1 MAPLSLQL
9 APLWFMLLADPAQRA
24 QQNKRKHLMR
34 KSTLALALASLL
46 AAPAFSATAQD
57 SSSHYDLQA
66 QRDKIVPVQ
75 MSANTSFLTAE
86 EKQVV
91 NKLIKAA
98 RLMSDIY
105 LRQVNEQNPQIRAAI
120 AQSGAANK
128 ALLLNMFDEHFGPW
142 DSLAAGHPFFGDK
155 ANAPGSGFYPQ
166 DITKD
171 EFNAWLAKHPK
182 DKAAFTSLYTV
193 IRRDGDKLVAI
204 PYSQYYQEWLEPA
217 AKLLEEAA
225 AITSNPSLKHFLTL
239 RAKAFRTDDYFQSEI
254 AWMDLKDTPIEVAI
268 GPYETYT
275 DGLFGYKTAFEA
287 FVTIKD
293 PKASAK
299 LDRFKKY
306 LKDMEANLPVAD
318 SYKNFKRGFES
329 PIAVADQ
336 IQGGGDNVPGVQTI
350 AFNLPNDERVR
361 EAKGAKKVLLNNVMA
376 AKFERIMK
384 PMAAHILVPEQAKL
398 LDQKYFGYETLFHEL
413 SHSLG
418 PGSIVKNG
426 KATTVAAELQEL
438 YSGTE
443 EGKADVM
450 GAYNILFLMKKGEL
464 PLAEKNNLLATYA
477 AGLFRSMRFGV
488 HEAHGIGAAFQYSYF
503 VDKGALNREKSGLYR
518 IDFAKLEQAI
528 TDLVHD
534 VVVLQGDGD
543 YAKAKAFLA
552 KYGHVDDGVRA
563 VNASLGEVPVDI
575 QPIYPSSI

>member
-1 MAPLSLQL
+1 M
-9 APLWFMLLADPAQRA
+9 
-24 QQNKRKHLMR
+24 K
-34 KSTLALALASLL
+34 KSTLALVLASLL
-46 AAPAFSATAQD
+46 AAPALTFNAVAADTEHGAAA
-57 SSSHYDLQA
+57 YDLKA
-66 QRDKIVPVQ
+66 QRAKIVPVP
-75 MSANTSFLTAE
+75 MSADTSFLSAE

-91 NKLIKAA
+91 NKLIQAA
-98 RLMSDIY
+98 RLMSEIY
-105 LRQVNEQNPQIRAAI
+105 LRQVSEQNPQIRAAI
-120 AQSGAANK
+120 EADKSGDRD
-128 ALLLNMFDEHFGPW
+128 LMLDMFDEHFGPW
-142 DSLAAGHPFFGDK
+142 DSLAGGHAFFGGK
-155 ANAPGSGFYPQ
+155 ENAPGAGFYPQ
-166 DITKD
+166 DISKE
-171 EFNAWLAKHPK
+171 EFNAWLEKHPE
-182 DKAAFTSLYTV
+182 DKEAFTSLYTV
-193 IRRDGDKLVAI
+193 IRRDGAKLVAI
-204 PYSQYYQEWLEPA
+204 PYSVHYKEWLEPA

-225 AITSNPSLKHFLTL
+225 AITSNASLKHFLSL
-239 RAKAFRTDDYFQSEI
+239 RAKAFRSDDYFQSEI

-293 PKASAK
+293 PQASKA

-306 LKDMEANLPVAD
+306 LKDMEANLPVTED
-318 SYKNFKRGFES
+318 YKNFKRGFES

-384 PMAAHILVPEQAKL
+384 PMAAQILVPEQAAL

-426 KATTVAAELQEL
+426 KPTTVSAELQEL

-450 GAYNILFLMKKGEL
+450 GAYNILFLMQKGEL
-464 PLAEKNNLLATYA
+464 PMAEKNNLLATYA

-503 VDKGALNREKSGLYR
+503 VDKGALKLQADGLYR
-518 IDFAKLEQAI
+518 IDFAKQEQAI

-534 VVVLQGDGD
+534 IVVVQGDGD
-543 YAKAKAFLA
+543 YAAAKAFLD
-552 KYGHVDDGVRA
+552 KYGKIDAGVHA
-563 VNASLGEVPVDI
+563 VNERVSQVPVDI
-575 QPIYPSSI
+575 QPLYPAHI

>member
-1 MAPLSLQL
+1 MKKSLI
-9 APLWFMLLADPAQRA
+9 
-24 QQNKRKHLMR
+24 
-34 KSTLALALASLL
+34 ALALTSLL
-46 AAPAFSATAQD
+46 ALPALAAATAEQPQI
-57 SSSHYDLQA
+57 YNLQQ

-75 MSANTSFLTAE
+75 MTANTAFLSDE
-86 EKQVV
+86 QKQVV
-91 NKLIKAA
+91 NKLIQAA
-98 RLMSDIY
+98 KLMSEIY
-105 LRQVNEQNPQIRAAI
+105 LRQVNEHNPQIREQI
-120 AQSGAANK
+120 ASSNLKDK
-128 ALLLNMFDEHFGPW
+128 ALVLNMFDEHFGPW
-142 DSLAAGHPFFGDK
+142 DSLAAGHPFFGGK
-155 ANAPGSGFYPQ
+155 TNALGSGFYPE
-166 DITKD
+166 DLTKA
-171 EFNAWLAKHPK
+171 EFNAWIAKHPE

-193 IRRDGDKLVAI
+193 IRRQGDKLVAI
-204 PYSQYYQEWLEPA
+204 PYSEYYRQWLEPA
-217 AKLLEEAA
+217 AKLLEDAA
-225 AITSNPSLKHFLTL
+225 LITHNPSLKKFLVL
-239 RAKAFRTDDYFQSEI
+239 RAHAFRTDNYFASEI

-293 PKASAK
+293 PEASAK

-306 LKDMEANLPVAD
+306 LRDMEANLPVPD
-318 SYKNFKRGFES
+318 SYKNFKRGFAS

-350 AFNLPNDERVR
+350 AFNLPNDEKVR

-384 PMAAHILVPEQAKL
+384 PMAAHILVPEQAQL
-398 LDQKYFGYETLFHEL
+398 LDQKYFGYETLFHEM

-438 YSGTE
+438 YSGIE

-450 GAYNILFLMKKGEL
+450 GAYNILFLMQKGEL
-464 PLAEKNNLLATYA
+464 PVAEKNNLLATYA

-488 HEAHGIGAAFQYSYF
+488 HEAHGIGAAFQYSYY
-503 VDKGALNREKSGLYR
+503 VDKGALTRQADGLYK

-528 TDLVHD
+528 TSLVHD
-534 VVVLQGDGD
+534 VVVVQGDGD
-543 YAKAKAFLA
+543 YNAAKAFLA
-552 KYGHVDDGVRA
+552 KYGHIDDGVRA
-563 VNASLGEVPVDI
+563 VNASLGDVPVDI
-575 QPIYPSSI
+575 QPIYPAKI

>member
-1 MAPLSLQL
+1 M
-9 APLWFMLLADPAQRA
+9 
-24 QQNKRKHLMR
+24 KR
-34 KSTLALALASLL
+34 TALALALASLM
-46 AAPAFSATAQD
+46 AAPAFSASAQD
-57 SSSHYDLQA
+57 NSSYNLQA

-75 MSANTSFLTAE
+75 MKADTSFLNAE
-86 EKQVV
+86 QKAVV
-91 NKLIKAA
+91 NKLIQAA

-105 LRQVNEQNPQIRAAI
+105 LRQVNEHNPQIRQQI
-120 AQSGAANK
+120 ADSKSADK
-128 ALLLNMFDEHFGPW
+128 TLLLNMFDEHFGPW
-142 DSLAAGHPFFGDK
+142 DSLAAGHPFFGTK
-155 ANAPGSGFYPQ
+155 ANAPGSGFYPE
-166 DITKD
+166 DMTKE
-171 EFNAWLAKHPK
+171 EFNAWIAKHPE

-204 PYSQYYQEWLEPA
+204 PYSQYYKEWLEPA
-217 AKLLEEAA
+217 AKLLDEAA
-225 AITSNPSLKHFLTL
+225 AITSNPSLKRFLSL

-306 LKDMEANLPVAD
+306 LRDMEANLPVPEH
-318 SYKNFKRGFES
+318 YKNFKRGFAS

-361 EAKGAKKVLLNNVMA
+361 EAKGAKKVLLNNVMG
-376 AKFERIMK
+376 AKFERILK
-384 PMAAHILVPEQAKL
+384 PMAAQILVPEQAKL
-398 LDQKYFGYETLFHEL
+398 MDQKYFGFETLFHEM

-418 PGSIVKNG
+418 PGSIVVDG
-426 KATTVAAELQEL
+426 KPTTVSAQLQEL
-438 YSGTE
+438 YSGIE

-464 PLAEKNNLLATYA
+464 PMAEKNNLLATYA

-488 HEAHGIGAAFQYSYF
+488 HEAHGIGAAYQYSYF
-503 VDKGALNREKSGLYR
+503 VDHGALKREPSGLYR
-518 IDFAKLEQAI
+518 IDFVKLEQAI
-528 TDLVHD
+528 TSLVHD
-534 VVVLQGDGD
+534 VVVVQGDGN
-543 YAKAKAFLA
+543 YKEAKAFLDMYA
-552 KYGHVDDGVRA
+552 HIDDGVRA
-563 VNASLGEVPVDI
+563 VNKRISDVPVDI
-575 QPIYPSSI
+575 QPIYPSKI

>member
-1 MAPLSLQL
+1 MKKSLI
-9 APLWFMLLADPAQRA
+9 
-24 QQNKRKHLMR
+24 
-34 KSTLALALASLL
+34 SLALAGLL
-46 AAPAFSATAQD
+46 ALPATVSFAEPTTD
-57 SSSHYDLQA
+57 NYNLQL

-75 MSANTSFLTAE
+75 MPVKTAFLTAE
-86 EKQVV
+86 QKQVV

-98 RLMSDIY
+98 KLMNEIY
-105 LRQVNEQNPQIRAAI
+105 LRQVNEHNPQIRQQIAASN
-120 AQSGAANK
+120 AKDK

-142 DSLAAGHPFFGDK
+142 DTLAAGRPFFGDSK
-155 ANAPGSGFYPQ
+155 NAPGAGFYPQ
-166 DITKD
+166 DITKQ
-171 EFNAWLAKHPK
+171 EFNDWIAKHPQ

-204 PYSQYYQEWLEPA
+204 PYSQYYRKWLEPA
-217 AKLLEEAA
+217 AKLLEDAA
-225 AITSNPSLKHFLTL
+225 LLTKNKSLKKFLVL
-239 RAKAFRTDDYFQSEI
+239 RAHAFRTDDYFTSEI

-268 GPYETYT
+268 GPYENYT

-293 PKASAK
+293 PDASAK

-306 LKDMEANLPVAD
+306 LRDMEANLPVDD

-350 AFNLPNDERVR
+350 AFNLPNDEKVR

-384 PMAAHILVPEQAKL
+384 PMAQHILIPEQAKL
-398 LDQKYFGYETLFHEL
+398 LDQQYFGYETLFHEL

-418 PGSIVKNG
+418 PGSIVKDG
-426 KATTVAAELQEL
+426 KPTTVAAELQEL
-438 YSGTE
+438 YSGIE

-464 PLAEKNNLLATYA
+464 PMGEKNNLLATYA

-488 HEAHGIGAAFQYSYF
+488 HEAHGIGAAFQYSYY
-503 VDKGALNREKSGLYR
+503 VDKGALTHQADGLYK

-534 VVVLQGDGD
+534 VVVVQGDGN
-543 YAKAKAFLA
+543 YKEAKAFLS
-552 KYGHVDDGVRA
+552 KYGHIDDGVRA
-563 VNASLGEVPVDI
+563 VNASLGNVPVDI
-575 QPIYPSSI
+575 QPIYPDSI

>member
-1 MAPLSLQL
+1 MKKSLI
-9 APLWFMLLADPAQRA
+9 
-24 QQNKRKHLMR
+24 
-34 KSTLALALASLL
+34 SLALAGFLALPS
-46 AAPAFSATAQD
+46 TAIFAEPQAE
-57 SSSHYDLQA
+57 HYNLQQ
-66 QRDKIVPVQ
+66 QRNKIVPVQ
-75 MSANTSFLTAE
+75 MPVNTAFLNDE

-98 RLMSDIY
+98 KLMSEIY
-105 LRQVNEQNPQIRAAI
+105 LRQINEQNPQIRAQI
-120 AQSGAANK
+120 ASSNASDK
-128 ALLLNMFDEHFGPW
+128 SLLLNMFDEHFGPW
-142 DSLAAGHPFFGDK
+142 DTLAAGRPFFGDK
-155 ANAPGSGFYPQ
+155 KNAPGAGFYPQ
-166 DITKD
+166 DITKK
-171 EFNAWLAKHPK
+171 EFNDWIAKHPE

-193 IRRDGDKLVAI
+193 IRRDGNKLVAI
-204 PYSQYYQEWLEPA
+204 PYSQYYAKWLEPA
-217 AKLLEEAA
+217 AKLLEDAA
-225 AITSNPSLKHFLTL
+225 LITKNPSLKKFLVL
-239 RAKAFRTDDYFQSEI
+239 RAHAFRTDDYFTSEI

-268 GPYETYT
+268 GPYENYT

-293 PKASAK
+293 PDASAK

-306 LKDMEANLPVAD
+306 LRDMEANLPVDD

-350 AFNLPNDERVR
+350 AFNLPNDEKVR

-384 PMAAHILVPEQAKL
+384 PMAQHILIPEQAKL
-398 LDQKYFGYETLFHEL
+398 LDQQYFGYETLFHEL

-426 KATTVAAELQEL
+426 KPTTVAAELQEL
-438 YSGTE
+438 YSGIE

-464 PLAEKNNLLATYA
+464 PMAEKNNLLATYA

-488 HEAHGIGAAFQYSYF
+488 HEAHGIGAAFQYSYY
-503 VDKGALNREKSGLYR
+503 VDKGALTRQADGLYK
-518 IDFAKLEQAI
+518 IDFDKLEQAI

-534 VVVLQGDGD
+534 VVVVQGDGN
-543 YAKAKAFLA
+543 YQEAKAFLT
-552 KYGHVDDGVRA
+552 KYGHIDDGVRA
-563 VNASLGEVPVDI
+563 VNASLGDVPVDI
-575 QPIYPSSI
+575 QPLYPDHI

>member
-1 MAPLSLQL
+1 MKKSLI
-9 APLWFMLLADPAQRA
+9 
-24 QQNKRKHLMR
+24 
-34 KSTLALALASLL
+34 ALALGSLL
-46 AAPAFSATAQD
+46 AFPALTASATEQPQV
-57 SSSHYDLQA
+57 YNLQQ

-75 MSANTSFLTAE
+75 MTANTAFLSDE
-86 EKQVV
+86 QKQVV
-91 NKLIKAA
+91 NKLIQAA
-98 RLMSDIY
+98 QLMSQIY
-105 LRQVNEQNPQIRAAI
+105 LRQVNEHNPQIRQQIEA
-120 AQSGAANK
+120 SNLKDK
-128 ALLLNMFDEHFGPW
+128 ALVLNMFDENFGPW
-142 DSLAAGHPFFGDK
+142 DSLAAGHPFFGTQK
-155 ANAPGSGFYPQ
+155 NALGSGFYPE
-166 DITKD
+166 DLTKE
-171 EFNAWLAKHPK
+171 EFNAWIVKHPE

-193 IRRDGDKLVAI
+193 IRRQGDKLVAI
-204 PYSQYYQEWLEPA
+204 PYSAYYKQWLEPA
-217 AKLLEEAA
+217 AKLLEDAA
-225 AITSNPSLKHFLTL
+225 MITHNPSLKKFLVL
-239 RAKAFRTDDYFQSEI
+239 RAHAFRTDNYFASEI

-293 PKASAK
+293 PEASAK

-306 LKDMEANLPVAD
+306 LRDMEANLPVPD
-318 SYKNFKRGFES
+318 SYKNFKRGFAS

-350 AFNLPNDERVR
+350 AFNLPNDEKVR

-384 PMAAHILVPEQAKL
+384 PMAAHILIPEQAKL
-398 LDQKYFGYETLFHEL
+398 LDQKYFGYETLFHEM

-426 KATTVAAELQEL
+426 KPTTVAAELQEL
-438 YSGTE
+438 YSGIE

-450 GAYNILFLMKKGEL
+450 GAYNILFLMQKGEL
-464 PLAEKNNLLATYA
+464 PMAEKDNLLATYA

-488 HEAHGIGAAFQYSYF
+488 HEAHGIGAAFQYSYY
-503 VDKGALNREKSGLYR
+503 VNKGALTRQANGLYK

-534 VVVLQGDGD
+534 VVVVQGDGD
-543 YAKAKAFLA
+543 YNAAKAFLA
-552 KYGHVDDGVRA
+552 KYGHIDDGVRA
-563 VNASLGEVPVDI
+563 VNASLGDVPVDI
-575 QPIYPSSI
+575 QPIYPTKI

>member
-1 MAPLSLQL
+1 VKKSLIAMALVAGLV
-9 APLWFMLLADPAQRA
+9 
-24 QQNKRKHLMR
+24 
-34 KSTLALALASLL
+34 
-46 AAPAFSATAQD
+46 AAPAFSASTETD
-57 SSSHYDLQA
+57 NSHYDLQA
-66 QRDKIVPVQ
+66 QRNKIVPVKMQ
-75 MSANTSFLTAE
+75 VNTAFLSAE

-98 RLMSDIY
+98 DLMSDIY
-105 LRQVNEQNPQIRAAI
+105 LRQVNEQNPVTRAAI
-120 AQSGAANK
+120 AQSNRPDK

-142 DSLAAGHPFFGDK
+142 DSLAAGHPFWG
-155 ANAPGSGFYPQ
+155 NTPNPPGAGFYPA
-166 DITKD
+166 DMTKA
-171 EFNAWLAKHPK
+171 EFNAWLAKHPE
-182 DKAAFTSLYTV
+182 DKAAFTSEYTV
-193 IRRDGDKLVAI
+193 IRRSGNKLVAI
-204 PYSQYYQEWLEPA
+204 PYSKYYKKWLEPA

-225 AITSNPSLKHFLTL
+225 SITSNASLKNFLTL
-239 RAKAFRTDDYFQSEI
+239 RAKAFRSDDYFASEI

-306 LKDMEANLPVAD
+306 LRDMEANLPVPD
-318 SYKNFKRGFES
+318 FYKNFKRGFAS

-384 PMAAHILVPEQAKL
+384 PMATHILVPEQAKL
-398 LDQKYFGYETLFHEL
+398 LDKKYFGYETLFHEM

-418 PGSIVKNG
+418 PGSITVNG
-426 KATTVAAELQEL
+426 KATTVAAQLQEL
-438 YSGTE
+438 YSGIE

-464 PLAEKNNLLATYA
+464 PVSEKQNLLATYA

-488 HEAHGIGAAFQYSYF
+488 HEAHGIGAAYQYSYF
-503 VDKGALNREKSGLYR
+503 VDHGALNLQKNGLYR
-518 IDFAKLEQAI
+518 IDFKKLEQAI
-528 TDLVHD
+528 GGLVQD
-534 VVVLQGDGD
+534 VVVIQGDGNYD
-543 YAKAKAFLA
+543 KAKAFLA
-552 KYGHVDDGVRA
+552 KYGHIDDGVRH
-563 VNASLGEVPVDI
+563 VNQSLGDVPVDI
-575 QPIYPSSI
+575 QPLYPREI

>member
-1 MAPLSLQL
+1 MKKSLI
-9 APLWFMLLADPAQRA
+9 
-24 QQNKRKHLMR
+24 
-34 KSTLALALASLL
+34 SLALASML
-46 AAPAFSATAQD
+46 ALPSAMTLAEPTAEN
-57 SSSHYDLQA
+57 YNLQL
-66 QRDKIVPVQ
+66 QRDKIVPVK
-75 MSANTSFLTAE
+75 MPVKADFLSAE

-91 NKLIKAA
+91 NKLIQAA
-98 RLMSDIY
+98 KLMSEIY
-105 LRQVNEQNPQIRAAI
+105 LRQVNENNPQIRAQI
-120 AQSGAANK
+120 AASDAPNK

-142 DSLAAGHPFFGDK
+142 DTLAADHPFYGTQQSP
-155 ANAPGSGFYPQ
+155 AGAGFYPQ
-166 DITKD
+166 DITKQ
-171 EFNAWLAKHPK
+171 EFNDWIAKHPE

-193 IRRDGDKLVAI
+193 IRRDGNKLVAI
-204 PYSQYYQEWLEPA
+204 PYSKYYAKWLEPA
-217 AKLLEEAA
+217 AKLLEDAVL
-225 AITSNPSLKHFLTL
+225 ITSNPSLKKFLAL
-239 RAKAFRTDDYFQSEI
+239 RAHAFRTDDYFASEI

-268 GPYETYT
+268 GPYENYT

-293 PKASAK
+293 PEASAK

-306 LKDMEANLPVAD
+306 LRDMEANLPVDD

-350 AFNLPNDERVR
+350 AFNLPNDEKVR

-384 PMAAHILVPEQAKL
+384 PMAQHILIPEQAKL
-398 LDQKYFGYETLFHEL
+398 LDQQYFGYETLFHEL

-418 PGSIVKNG
+418 PGSIVKDG
-426 KATTVAAELQEL
+426 KPTTVAAELQEL
-438 YSGTE
+438 YSGLE

-450 GAYNILFLMKKGEL
+450 GAYNILFLMQKGEL
-464 PLAEKNNLLATYA
+464 PVAEKNNLLATYA

-488 HEAHGIGAAFQYSYF
+488 HEAHGIGAAFQYSYY
-503 VDKGALNREKSGLYR
+503 VAKGALNRQADGLYK

-534 VVVLQGDGD
+534 VVVVQGDGNYD
-543 YAKAKAFLA
+543 EAKAFLE
-552 KYGHVDDGVRA
+552 KYGHIDDGVRA
-563 VNASLGEVPVDI
+563 VNASLGDVPVDI
-575 QPIYPSSI
+575 QPIYPDKI